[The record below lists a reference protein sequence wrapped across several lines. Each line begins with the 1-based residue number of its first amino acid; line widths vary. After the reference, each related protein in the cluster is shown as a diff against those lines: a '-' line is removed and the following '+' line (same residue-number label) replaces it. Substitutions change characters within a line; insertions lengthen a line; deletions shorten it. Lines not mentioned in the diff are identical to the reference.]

1 VGKEYYDDLA
11 DIKSAS
17 VKNGAKT
24 HEIKMGLAFNKP
36 VEEALEELRTDTV
49 IDKDSLSL

>member
-1 VGKEYYDDLA
+1 MLYIHKLLIRTCVGKEYYDDLA

-36 VEEALEELRTDTV
+36 VEEALDN
-49 IDKDSLSL
+49 